1 MRIMLQKIESS
12 FKENGRRNLW
22 SPNIVCQSGTT
33 DENKKAETDSGNCPA
48 DIDDPSSMF
57 CVSSSD
63 TFDTFSLFRIE
74 LGRNSAEKKGAL
86 KRYLDFQNWM
96 WKDCFNSST
105 LRAMKFGKKRCEQLL
120 DTCNLCFSSYLS
132 EDTHCL
138 FCHQTFKVDK
148 KNFDFAEHEIQ
159 CKEKR
164 FDPGNARAFDSCLPL
179 GIRLL
184 TALLGSI
191 EVGMTFSYYSL
202 ILISQFSLSIKK
214 IRGKY
219 FLKILGSKH

>member
-1 MRIMLQKIESS
+1 
-12 FKENGRRNLW
+12 
-22 SPNIVCQSGTT
+22 
-33 DENKKAETDSGNCPA
+33 
-48 DIDDPSSMF
+48 
-57 CVSSSD
+57 
-63 TFDTFSLFRIE
+63 
-74 LGRNSAEKKGAL
+74 
-86 KRYLDFQNWM
+86 M

-120 DTCNLCFSSYLS
+120 DICNLCFSSYLS